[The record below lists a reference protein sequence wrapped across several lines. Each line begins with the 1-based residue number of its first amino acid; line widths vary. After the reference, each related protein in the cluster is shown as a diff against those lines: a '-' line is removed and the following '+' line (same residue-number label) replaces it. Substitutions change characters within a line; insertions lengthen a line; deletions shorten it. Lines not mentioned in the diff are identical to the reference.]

1 MQVGDNLLEPPECD
15 RLSLMPE
22 DTSAAQHE
30 VILEEKLTE
39 EDRKF
44 YAKWAELLDWMR
56 EYASAHD
63 GVMFEKEADFTDY
76 IYRMSRPYDLPT
88 TIMSASLSDLNGK
101 PVLLVNASPRHTVFK
116 EVTLHPFES
125 HTYRTLRYYAPK
137 DALAEGKRV
146 FTKTMLSDLAD
157 ELFAAHA
164 H

>member
-1 MQVGDNLLEPPECD
+1 MLELPECD
-15 RLSLMPE
+15 RLSLMAE

-30 VILEEKLTE
+30 VILENKLTD

-56 EYASAHD
+56 EYANAHD
-63 GVMFEKEADFTDY
+63 GVMFEREADFTDY

-101 PVLLVNASPRHTVFK
+101 PVLLLNASPRHTVFK
-116 EVTLHPFES
+116 EITLHPFES

-146 FTKTMLSDLAD
+146 FTKTMLADLAD